1 MNINQKS
8 YIAVISALAFVLLA
22 FTGQFNYTFR
32 SLETGPVESF
42 EKNCARCHGPHG
54 SFYGTGF
61 GSREHEEL
69 KKIVEEM
76 MRGPAFLKPSEAD
89 IEAMTAYHHALS
101 SGEPFICITR
111 YDSSKQLLY
120 GEAMLHNKLIGKK
133 KDGETRTISVDSTG
147 KWQTKTSN
155 ASLLL
160 KAENDSAVTTLNPG
174 KNQWS
179 HQK

>member
-1 MNINQKS
+1 MKRKW
-8 YIAVISALAFVLLA
+8 YIAIIAASTFIFFASA
-22 FTGQFNYTFR
+22 GPFNYTFR
-32 SLETGPVESF
+32 TLETGPVESF

-61 GSREHEEL
+61 GSREHKEL

-76 MRGPAFLKPSEAD
+76 MRGPAFLQPSEAD

-101 SGEPFICITR
+101 SGEPFISITR
-111 YDSSKQLLY
+111 YDSSRGLLH
-120 GEAMLHNKLIGKK
+120 GEAILQDNLVGKQ
-133 KDGETRTISVDSTG
+133 KDGKTRTISVDSTD
-147 KWQTKTSN
+147 KWQIKTSN
-155 ASLLL
+155 EYILL
-160 KAENDSAVTTLNPG
+160 KAENDSTVTTLDPR